1 LLSARHQ
8 SDDRRRRLLRAR
20 SERPRAS
27 GAAEQ
32 RYELAPLH
40 RADPKPKDHGE
51 YSRSRQCTA
60 AKAACSSPL
69 WVKSGHRIGATSC
82 PFYPQKRT
90 SVKCFAMYALCQK
103 RTYAAQQKKLR
114 KKLFSCSL
122 LISMAAMT
130 DMAAV
135 DFARRTVPIWQAAL
149 GSELLGVYLIG
160 SLAHGGFSRRYSDI
174 DMAVVTQAGLSP
186 QTLDRVRSKATAV
199 SADWSEAFRV
209 LDRPTFQVGP
219 ISSARSR

>member
-1 LLSARHQ
+1 
-8 SDDRRRRLLRAR
+8 
-20 SERPRAS
+20 
-27 GAAEQ
+27 
-32 RYELAPLH
+32 
-40 RADPKPKDHGE
+40 
-51 YSRSRQCTA
+51 
-60 AKAACSSPL
+60 
-69 WVKSGHRIGATSC
+69 
-82 PFYPQKRT
+82 
-90 SVKCFAMYALCQK
+90 
-103 RTYAAQQKKLR
+103 
-114 KKLFSCSL
+114 
-122 LISMAAMT
+122 MAAMT

-135 DFARRTVPIWQAAL
+135 DFARRIVPFWQAAL
-149 GSELLGVYLIG
+149 RSELLGVYLIG